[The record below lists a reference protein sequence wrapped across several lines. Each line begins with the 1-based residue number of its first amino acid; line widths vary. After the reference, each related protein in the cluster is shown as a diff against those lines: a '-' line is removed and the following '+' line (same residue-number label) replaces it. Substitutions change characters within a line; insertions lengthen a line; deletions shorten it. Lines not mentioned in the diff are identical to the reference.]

1 MKELLAEMKIQ
12 VNEKVFLK
20 DPDSSEIGRRI
31 TRDSIL
37 LIDEI
42 GFEEFSFTKLGLK
55 IGSPES
61 TIYRYFENKYKVLL
75 YLTIWYWSW
84 LEYRLVFGTVNILSP
99 EEKLIVAIKLLV
111 EPIQEDSDF
120 SHINEVALNRIV
132 ISESAKSYF
141 TKSVA
146 VNNKDGVFKV
156 YKRLVRRVGDLVLAI
171 NPDFDYPNMLISTVI
186 EGAHNQR
193 YFAEHVP
200 SLTNVRKGN
209 KDISNFFILMV
220 FSTIG
225 KKRAG

>member
-1 MKELLAEMKIQ
+1 MKIQ

-31 TRDSIL
+31 INNSIL
-37 LIDEI
+37 LIDKI
-42 GFEEFSFTKLGLK
+42 GFEEFTFKKLGSE

-61 TIYRYFENKYKVLL
+61 TIYRYFENKHKVLL

-84 LEYRLVFGTVNILSP
+84 LEYRLVFGTANILSL
-99 EEKLIVAIKLLV
+99 EEKLKTAIKLLV

-120 SHINEVALNRIV
+120 SHINEVVLNRIV

-141 TKSVA
+141 TKEVSVD
-146 VNNKDGVFKV
+146 NKNGVFKV
-156 YKRLVRRVGDLVLAI
+156 YKRLVQRVGDVVLTI

-186 EGAHNQR
+186 EGAHQQR
-193 YFAEHVP
+193 YFAEHLP
-200 SLTNVRKGN
+200 SLTNAGKGKKN
-209 KDISNFFILMV
+209 ISNFFVQMV

-225 KKRAG
+225 KK